1 MNPTPALGGAT
12 LPDAIERAASAD
24 PALYGFRFLD
34 RDEKATWLPFGDFA
48 ARVAATAGALWDE
61 GVRAG
66 DRVALILPTCPEFIE
81 IFFAA
86 QWLGAIPVALYP
98 PVRLGRLDEYHERT
112 AAMLRAVGASVL
124 YTDARIGRIL
134 GETVARYRP
143 RLGVRQAAGLRGGVP
158 RGPGAVSPDAI
169 AMVQFSSGTTVD
181 PKPVALTHAQM
192 LANGARITEAIFT
205 LLPPSQ
211 GNFPGGV
218 SWLPLYH
225 DMGLIGCLVPALWG
239 PGPLTLISPEL
250 FVARPAIWLRA
261 IARYRGTTSPAPNF
275 AYALCADRVRDQDLE
290 GCDLSCWR
298 MALNGAEPMSAAT
311 LRAFE
316 KRFEKFG
323 FRRDA
328 LMPVYGLS
336 EATLAVTFTRPG
348 TRWRSRRFDAGALA
362 RGIAKRCPGAAGEED
377 DWGAA
382 AGRAGAAD
390 DNNCETNADEAAGAS
405 ADTSSEWVS
414 SGVPLPGFT
423 VEIRDEDGNV
433 LGPQRVGRILARG
446 PSVMQ
451 GYYGRSDSPVR
462 DGWLDTGD
470 LGFVDEGQLYV
481 TGRAKDVL
489 VLRGQNQAPHE
500 LERAV
505 DGVPGV
511 RVGCAAAVADVGAG
525 GERLLLFVEVRDVH
539 AAAGDLAEACR
550 EAVLGACGMAVDE
563 VVALPPGTLPRTSS
577 GKIRRGETL
586 RLWKAAALAPPDA
599 VNALMLGA
607 AMLRSQ
613 AGYARSAL
621 GQLRRRW
628 RRSGEAA

>member
-1 MNPTPALGGAT
+1 MNRKNLAAPIHAT
-12 LPDAIERAASAD
+12 LPDVIERAAASD

-34 RDEKATWLPFGDFA
+34 RAENPTWLAFSEFR

-61 GVRAG
+61 GVRGG
-66 DRVALILPTCPEFIE
+66 DRVALVLPTCPEFLE

-86 QWLGAIPVALYP
+86 QWIGAIPVALYP

-112 AAMLRAVGASVL
+112 AAMLRAVDASVL
-124 YTDARIGRIL
+124 YTDSRIGRIL
-134 GETVARYRP
+134 GETAARFRP
-143 RLGVRQAAGLRGGVP
+143 RLGVREAAGLRAGSGREPVV
-158 RGPGAVSPDAI
+158 VSPDAI

-192 LANGARITEAIFT
+192 LANGTRITEAIFA
-205 LLPPSQ
+205 LMPPSQ

-218 SWLPLYH
+218 TWLPLYH
-225 DMGLIGCLVPALWG
+225 DMGLIGCLMPALCG

-261 IARYRGTTSPAPNF
+261 IAKYRGTTSPAPNF
-275 AYALCADRVRDQDLE
+275 AYALCVDRVRDEELE

-316 KRFEKFG
+316 DRFEKFG

-348 TRWRSRRFDAGALA
+348 TRWRSRRFDVASLA
-362 RGIAKRCPGAAGEED
+362 RGIARPGLVAED
-377 DWGAA
+377 G
-382 AGRAGAAD
+382 
-390 DNNCETNADEAAGAS
+390 S
-405 ADTSSEWVS
+405 AQSGDKSSEWVS
-414 SGVPLPGFT
+414 SGAPLPDFAI
-423 VEIRDEDGNV
+423 EIRDDDDIV
-433 LGPQRVGRILARG
+433 LDAQRVGRIFAKG
-446 PSVMQ
+446 PSVMH
-451 GYYGRSDSPVR
+451 GYYGRSDTPVR
-462 DGWLDTGD
+462 GGWLDTGD
-470 LGFVDEGQLYV
+470 LGFIDDGQLYV

-505 DGVPGV
+505 DVVPGV
-511 RVGCAAAVADVGAG
+511 RVGCAAAVADIGAD
-525 GERLLLFVEVRDVH
+525 GERLLLFVEVR
-539 AAAGDLAEACR
+539 AAAANIAELAAACR
-550 EAVLGACGMAVDE
+550 EAVLGACGAAVDE
-563 VVALPPGTLPRTSS
+563 VVVLQPGTLPRTSS
-577 GKIRRGETL
+577 GKIRRGEAL
-586 RLWKAAALAPPDA
+586 RLWKAGELLPPDA
-599 VNALMLGA
+599 VNLLTMGG

-613 AGYARSAL
+613 AGYLRSAV
-621 GQLRRRW
+621 GHLRARW
-628 RRSGEAA
+628 RRGDEVV